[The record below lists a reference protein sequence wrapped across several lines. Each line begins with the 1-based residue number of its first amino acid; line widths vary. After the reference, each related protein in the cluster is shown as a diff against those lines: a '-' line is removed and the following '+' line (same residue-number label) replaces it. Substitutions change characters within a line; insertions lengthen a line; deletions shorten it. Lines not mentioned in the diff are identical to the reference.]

1 MLSRSKHI
9 AVHTTD
15 RGEALPGMTSKIA
28 NQGERSF
35 NGDKPSGNKRKFIMY
50 NPTATNVRSL
60 RSGAGVRKRKSNQS
74 PQRPEGSESPQDGT
88 TTPIPTGDCDSRRLS
103 AQYFSPASSKRPER
117 HALPEN
123 ANNDLINH
131 LRVTDEE
138 RRLLCNWRE
147 SANKSPEAMEY
158 RNEDYTSSTWPE
170 ALRCFRVTNA
180 ERQFL
185 GELWETSERP
195 V

>member
-50 NPTATNVRSL
+50 NPTATTVRSL

-185 GELWETSERP
+185 G
-195 V
+195 